1 MLSVKQKDIVV
12 GNASI
17 LITNWLAWHL
27 LGAQN
32 FVWDTQNIG
41 KIKMLVVISI
51 DLSWRRR
58 DCVAILLRQ

>member
-17 LITNWLAWHL
+17 LIISWLAWHL

-32 FVWDTQNIG
+32 FVWDTEH
-41 KIKMLVVISI
+41 
-51 DLSWRRR
+51 R
-58 DCVAILLRQ
+58 

>member
-41 KIKMLVVISI
+41 NK
-51 DLSWRRR
+51 
-58 DCVAILLRQ
+58 